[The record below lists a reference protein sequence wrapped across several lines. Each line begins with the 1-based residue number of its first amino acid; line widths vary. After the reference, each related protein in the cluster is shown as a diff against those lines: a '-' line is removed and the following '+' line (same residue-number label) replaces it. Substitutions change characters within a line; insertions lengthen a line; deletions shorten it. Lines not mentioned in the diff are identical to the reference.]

1 MSNSGIDGTKLAL
14 AALFITSLVSAQ
26 LIAVKI
32 LVIPIPETLPFLD
45 PEILVP
51 AGVLAY
57 ALTFVASDC
66 YTELYGRKSAH
77 TMVNI
82 GFIMNFV
89 MLALVWLAI
98 YLPGSEL
105 GANPDHFSSVLGL
118 STNIVIASLVAYIIS
133 QNWDVFAFAKISKAT
148 EGRYLW
154 IRNLGSTATSQIIDT
169 VIFISIAF
177 LLAPLII
184 GVGEA
189 LPALVILQL
198 IVGQYLIK
206 LLIAFAETPLVY
218 AIVGFVRSNGWA
230 PENPLSV
237 A

>member
-1 MSNSGIDGTKLAL
+1 MSKPAFDGTKVAL
-14 AALFITSLVSAQ
+14 AALFITALVSAQ

-32 LVIPIPETLPFLD
+32 LVIPVPDALPFLD

-51 AGVLAY
+51 AGVIAY

-77 TMVNI
+77 IMVNI
-82 GFIMNFV
+82 GFFMNFV

-98 YLPGSEL
+98 FLPGSEL
-105 GANPDHFSSVLGL
+105 GANPDQFSSVLGL
-118 STNIVIASLVAYIIS
+118 STNIVIASLAAYIVS
-133 QNWDVFAFAKISKAT
+133 QNWDVFAFAQIGIAT
-148 EGRYLW
+148 KGEHLW
-154 IRNLGSTATSQIIDT
+154 MRNIGSTATSQIIDT

-177 LLAPLII
+177 LLAPLVI
-184 GVGEA
+184 GVGDA
-189 LPALVILQL
+189 LPAVVILQL

-206 LLIAFAETPLVY
+206 LLIAFAETPIVY

-230 PENPLSV
+230 PEKQIT
-237 A
+237 AA